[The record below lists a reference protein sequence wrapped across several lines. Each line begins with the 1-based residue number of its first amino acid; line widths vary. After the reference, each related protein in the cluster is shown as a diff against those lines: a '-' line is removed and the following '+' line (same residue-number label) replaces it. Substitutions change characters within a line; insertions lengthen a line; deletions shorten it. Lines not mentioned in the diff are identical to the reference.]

1 MPVADFNHSLLT
13 NAAFLM
19 PFAFTLT
26 NNKEEAKDLYQE
38 TLFRALAYKEQYSL
52 NTNIKAWLYT
62 IMRNVFINA
71 YRKKSR
77 QYVMLADTTDTFF
90 INSVQSVTVNDAIA
104 SINTKEIEKEIFK
117 LPDVFKYPFV
127 LHFNGYKYT
136 EIASILCEP
145 IGTIKSRIYFAR
157 KILKEQIEGS

>member
-1 MPVADFNHSLLT
+1 MKTIWFCFCSIRNKNKTMPVADFDHSLLT
-13 NAAFLM
+13 NAEFLM

-38 TLFRALAYKEQYSL
+38 TLFRALAYKDKYSL

-77 QYVMLADTTDTFF
+77 QYV
-90 INSVQSVTVNDAIA
+90 
-104 SINTKEIEKEIFK
+104 
-117 LPDVFKYPFV
+117 V
-127 LHFNGYKYT
+127 LTHT
-136 EIASILCEP
+136 A
-145 IGTIKSRIYFAR
+145 
-157 KILKEQIEGS
+157 

>member
-13 NAAFLM
+13 NAEFLM

-38 TLFRALAYKEQYSL
+38 TLFRALAYKDKYSL
-52 NTNIKAWLYT
+52 NTSIKAWLYT

-77 QYVMLADTTDTFF
+77 QYVVFTDTADAFF
-90 INSVQSVTVNDAIA
+90 INSLQTVTANDAIA
-104 SINTKEIEKEIFK
+104 SINIKEVEKELFK
-117 LPDVFKYPFV
+117 LPDIFKHPFI
-127 LHFNGYKYT
+127 LHCNGYKYT

-157 KILKEQIEGS
+157 KLLKEQIERS

>member
-26 NNKEEAKDLYQE
+26 NNKEKAKDLYQE
-38 TLFRALAYKEQYSL
+38 TLFRALAYKDKYSL

-77 QYVMLADTTDTFF
+77 QYAVLTDTTDSFF
-90 INSVQSVTVNDAIA
+90 INSLQAATANDANA
-104 SINTKEIEKEIFK
+104 SINTKEIEKELFK
-117 LPDVFKYPFV
+117 LPDVFKHPFI
-127 LHFNGYKYT
+127 LHFSGYKYT

-145 IGTIKSRIYFAR
+145 IGTVKSRIYFAR
-157 KILKEQIEGS
+157 KILKEQIERS